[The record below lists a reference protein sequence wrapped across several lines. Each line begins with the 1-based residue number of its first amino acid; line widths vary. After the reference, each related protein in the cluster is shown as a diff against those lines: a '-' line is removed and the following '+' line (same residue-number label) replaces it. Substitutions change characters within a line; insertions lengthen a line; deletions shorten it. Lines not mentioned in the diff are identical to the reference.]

1 MASDTSTKVE
11 AAVLPL
17 GALQALLYGL
27 LTAPAGVDLGL
38 AARGLPADAL
48 DAIIVGDARLSAA
61 ARLDLYA
68 NMYFFRILDVL
79 RDEFPRVRATVGEA
93 PFHDLITDYLLAAP
107 PAHPS
112 LREVGGRLPAYLA
125 AHALGVE
132 RPWLTELAALERT
145 HRELFDGPD
154 AVPLTMEAL
163 RSLPPQGFA
172 PLPVRLVPCHR
183 ILEQGFGITG
193 IWRAD
198 AGGQGAESAAN
209 GELPCQVPE
218 ARPETVLA
226 WRRGFGVVHRVVDD
240 AAELAMARQA
250 AAGTTLGG
258 LCETFVE
265 ARRGAGGQEAADPY
279 ADDGALAAEA
289 FQLLARWVDD
299 ALLTA
304 A

>member
-1 MASDTSTKVE
+1 MASDASTKV
-11 AAVLPL
+11 AAGALPL
-17 GALQALLYGL
+17 GALQALLYDL

-38 AARGLPADAL
+38 AARGLSGDAL
-48 DAIIVGDARLSAA
+48 EAIIVGDARLSAA

-112 LREVGGRLPAYLA
+112 LREVGGRLPAYLE

-132 RPWLTELAALERT
+132 RPWLAALAALERT

-154 AVPLTMEAL
+154 AIPLTMGAM
-163 RSLPPQGFA
+163 RSLPPEGFA

-183 ILEQGFGITG
+183 ILEQGFGIAG
-193 IWRAD
+193 VWRAD
-198 AGGQGAESAAN
+198 TGKGADSATR
-209 GELPCQVPE
+209 GELPCQAPE

-240 AAELAMARQA
+240 AAELAMARRA

-265 ARRGAGGQEAADPY
+265 ARRGAGGQEAAGPG
-279 ADDGALAAEA
+279 DDGTLAAEA